1 METHGASVAANRQ
14 ELGMLKRNLGK
25 IDLEVRD
32 GVLVDD
38 VALGPVIWDALVA
51 GSVLEV
57 AIVSCDGEE
66 LLEHLAIELALRVF
80 GGLVRH
86 EAVDK
91 GVRSRLH
98 WTSQL
103 CSISREARSLTQKTG
118 EGTVEEVRVGV
129 NALLEHDGAEI
140 SKCLQVVVVLGLA
153 EVVKPLES
161 RHDQFVVLTVYI

>member
-1 METHGASVAANRQ
+1 METHGASVAADGQ
-14 ELGMLKRNLGK
+14 ELGVLKRHLGK

-38 VALGPVIWDALVA
+38 VALVPVVWDALVA

-98 WTSQL
+98 WAGQL
-103 CSISREARSLTQKTG
+103 CSISRGRDHLPKRPGKGPLKKYGLVSMLSWNTMARRSVSVCRL
-118 EGTVEEVRVGV
+118 
-129 NALLEHDGAEI
+129 
-140 SKCLQVVVVLGLA
+140 
-153 EVVKPLES
+153 
-161 RHDQFVVLTVYI
+161 

>member
-1 METHGASVAANRQ
+1 VETHGASVAANGQ
-14 ELGMLKRNLGK
+14 ELGVLECHLGE

-38 VALGPVIWDALVA
+38 VALVPVVGNTLVA

-57 AIVSCDGEE
+57 AIRSRDREE
-66 LLEHLAIELALRVF
+66 LLQHLAVELALRIF
-80 GGLVRH
+80 GRLVCH

-98 WTSQL
+98 WAGQL
-103 CSISREARSLTQKTG
+103 CSISRKARSLTQKTG

-129 NALLEHDGAEI
+129 DALLEHDGTEI
-140 SKCLQVVVVLGLA
+140 GECLQVVVVLGLA
-153 EVVKPLES
+153 EVVKPLEP
-161 RHDQFVVLTVYI
+161 RHDQFVVLTVHI

>member
-1 METHGASVAANRQ
+1 MDTNGASVAANGQ
-14 ELGMLKRNLGK
+14 ELGVLKCHLGK
-25 IDLEVRD
+25 IDVEVRNR
-32 GVLVDD
+32 VLVDG
-38 VALGPVIWDALVA
+38 VALVPVVGDTLVA
-51 GSVLEV
+51 RGVLEV
-57 AIVSCDGEE
+57 AIRSCDREE
-66 LLEHLAIELALRVF
+66 LLQHLAVELALRVF
-80 GGLVRH
+80 GRLVCH

-129 NALLEHDGAEI
+129 DALLEHDGAEI